1 MSRLLALCGTLLLT
15 VSVAAAQGR
24 PAANQA
30 KLIAHGKY
38 VVTRIAMCGDC
49 HSLHNERGEEIPGH
63 ELQGSALGFQPL
75 HAVPGWVAVAPPIA
89 GLEGWTEREA
99 VHFLMTGLD
108 RSHKKPGP
116 PMPPYGL
123 SRHDAEAAVAYLKSL
138 PAAK

>member
-1 MSRLLALCGTLLLT
+1 MSRFHALLGTLLLT

-38 VVTRIAMCGDC
+38 LVTRVAGCTDC
-49 HSLHNERGEEIPGH
+49 HSPHNERGEEIAGR
-63 ELQGSALGFQPL
+63 ELQGTPLSFQSIHP
-75 HAVPGWVAVAPPIA
+75 VPGWVAVAPPIA
-89 GLEGWTEREA
+89 GLEGWTESEA

-108 RSHKKPGP
+108 RSNKPPGP
-116 PMPPYGL
+116 PMPPYRL
-123 SRHDAEAAVAYLKSL
+123 SRRDAGAVVAYLKSL